1 MSENPEAA
9 ASTLLNANCF
19 CTTLDRVLL
28 TRALDAE
35 VGLPG
40 FAERL
45 GLAQPTLFSNVP
57 VFVPAA
63 ALAAMA
69 RIAMAVE
76 AAARLP
82 GYQAAALLHAPPM
95 AGLDFGPLGVLM
107 GYDFHLTPDGPRL
120 IEINTNAGG
129 AFLNAVLARAQRAC
143 CARGRAPFEAAS
155 DDSFGRAVIGM
166 FANEWRLQ
174 GKQVA
179 PRLIAIVDDAPEEQ
193 RLYPEFQLAKALLES
208 RGVSATIA
216 DPGALQFTSNG
227 LSVSGRSID
236 LIYNRLVDFSLEEPR
251 HATLR
256 DAYLKGAVVL
266 TPNPRN
272 HALLA
277 DKRNLELLSRSDEL
291 RSWGLSDDHL
301 AALSTGMLRTVLVSA
316 ENADALWVDRR
327 HLFFKPAKGHAS
339 KGAYRGDKLTQGA
352 WADILG
358 GVYVAQAQAPPSARG
373 VVVGQDRVALKTDIR
388 LYTYDGAPLLAA
400 ARLYQGQTT
409 NMRTPGGG
417 FAPVLEV

>member
-1 MSENPEAA
+1 MTAVPEAG
-9 ASTLLNANCF
+9 ASALLNSKCF
-19 CTTLDRVLL
+19 CVTLDRGLL
-28 TRALDAE
+28 ARALDAE

-45 GLAQPTLFSNVP
+45 GIAQPTLFSNVP
-57 VFVPAA
+57 VFVPKA

-69 RIAMAVE
+69 NIAMAVE

-82 GYQAAALLHAPPM
+82 GYQTAVLRYAPSI
-95 AGLDFGPLGVLM
+95 AEHDFGPVGVFM

-143 CARGRAPFEAAS
+143 CAQGRAPFEAAS
-155 DDSFGRAVIGM
+155 DHSFSCAVARI

-174 GKQVA
+174 GKVGT
-179 PRLIAIVDDAPEEQ
+179 PRLIAIVDDSPEEQ
-193 RLYPEFQLAKALLES
+193 RLYPEFQLAQALLES
-208 RGVSATIA
+208 QGMGAMIA
-216 DPGALQFTSNG
+216 DPGALRFDGTF
-227 LSVSGRSID
+227 LSVGGRPID
-236 LIYNRLVDFSLEEPR
+236 LVYNRLVDFSLDEPR

-256 DAYLKGAVVL
+256 DAYLRGAVVL

-277 DKRNLELLSRSDEL
+277 DKRNLELLSRPDNL
-291 RSWGLSDDHL
+291 RSWGLADDYL
-301 AALSTGMLRTVLVSA
+301 AALSTGVLRTVLVST
-316 ENADALWVDRR
+316 ENADVLWRDRR

-339 KGAYRGDKLTQGA
+339 KGAYRGDKLTRGA
-352 WADILG
+352 WADILD
-358 GVYVAQAQAPPSARG
+358 GVYVAQAHAPPSARG
-373 VVVGQDRVALKTDIR
+373 VVVGEDRVMLKADIR